1 MPFGPM
7 ARQTFVVAEMTLAY
21 PIRLQHP
28 HKKLVHRLACP
39 PERPHAGTLTVT
51 RWAAPPLGEL
61 WDAVAAVDARPAR
74 TVDAAT
80 PPRPETRFEPA
91 ECFFQYEADP
101 PGARELTWHLNFA
114 DARLFGYHGG
124 PLLAQDE
131 LQVAEHPALG
141 SLRDAM
147 DDSDVPYMAP
157 LTTEDGRRTPVLI
170 RGVERRCRIATEPD
184 AAAGRPQGLYGNRF
198 ARADADTVARAVT
211 PLVPPTITNLIAMEA
226 PSYGRGLYTPAQIQ
240 DVLSNAVTGYLAARL
255 ETEAAGAKEAV
266 VHTGFWGCGAFGG
279 NRTLM
284 ALLQLV
290 AARVAGL
297 SRLVFHTVH
306 RAGTTDFERAL
317 ALYEAAGG
325 AAAGR
330 DAAAAQRLIDDL
342 VGQGFRWGESDGN

>member
-1 MPFGPM
+1 MILRPM
-7 ARQTFVVAEMTLAY
+7 ARQVFGAAEMTLAY

-39 PERPHAGTLTVT
+39 PGRPHAGALTVT
-51 RWAAPPLGEL
+51 RWAAAPLSDLAG
-61 WDAVAAVDARPAR
+61 AIAASEARAAR
-74 TVDAAT
+74 E
-80 PPRPETRFEPA
+80 PTRFEAA
-91 ECFFQYEADP
+91 ECFFQYQADP
-101 PGARELTWHLNFA
+101 PGGRELTWHLNFA

-147 DDSDVPYMAP
+147 EDSDVPHMAP

-184 AAAGRPQGLYGNRF
+184 AAAGRPEGLYGNRF
-198 ARADADTVARAVT
+198 ARADAETVARAVT

-226 PSYGRGLYTPAQIQ
+226 PSHGRGLYTPSQIE
-240 DVLSNAVTGYLAARL
+240 DVLTNAVTGYLAARL
-255 ETEAAGAKEAV
+255 ETEAAGATEAV

-290 AARVAGL
+290 AARMAGL
-297 SRLVFHTVH
+297 SRLVFHTVDPT
-306 RAGTTDFERAL
+306 GTKELQRAL
-317 ALYEAAGG
+317 ALHEAVGG
-325 AAAGR
+325 AGR
-330 DAAAAQRLIDDL
+330 GTAAADRLIDDIAGL
-342 VGQGFRWGESDGN
+342 GLRWGESDGN